1 MDRKLCAR
9 KPLSHL
15 CLSPGTVWEEWGKEQ
30 WWVPASGTKTPLP
43 AQPVTWQSMLLARG
57 LGPGYHGQAVTE
69 TGSSLALTL
78 LPSAALPFR
87 HHGHSQG
94 RAAVYQACLHGSQ
107 GVGQSLAAKW
117 HLVHAA
123 GEGETLRS
131 SRQILQMNSGCVSTY
146 VHRTFYEDQ
155 ELRVKRSR
163 IHLKLH
169 GVKASLPRGWFIC
182 SGNALSIPSL
192 TMHDDRGRW

>member
-1 MDRKLCAR
+1 MDRLLLR
-9 KPLSHL
+9 LVVVWPLHYYPHL
-15 CLSPGTVWEEWGKEQ
+15 LFH
-30 WWVPASGTKTPLP
+30 SGTMDIARAEQQCTKHAYMVHRVL
-43 AQPVTWQSMLLARG
+43 AKAWQPSGISFMLL
-57 LGPGYHGQAVTE
+57 V
-69 TGSSLALTL
+69 
-78 LPSAALPFR
+78 
-87 HHGHSQG
+87 
-94 RAAVYQACLHGSQ
+94 
-107 GVGQSLAAKW
+107 K
-117 HLVHAA
+117 
-123 GEGETLRS
+123 GETLRS

-169 GVKASLPRGWFIC
+169 GVKESLPRGWFIC